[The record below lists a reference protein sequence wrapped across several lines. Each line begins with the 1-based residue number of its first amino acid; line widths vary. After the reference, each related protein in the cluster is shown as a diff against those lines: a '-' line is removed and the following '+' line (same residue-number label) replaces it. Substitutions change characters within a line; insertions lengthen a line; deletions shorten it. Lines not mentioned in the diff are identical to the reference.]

1 MQVVTVTRKVYS
13 NFVYS
18 ATQEI
23 PIQLNCAFVVLC
35 YSVYSFFRVCG
46 RVGHV
51 YVCVCVGVGVCVCFC
66 VCLYVFCVCLYVFGC
81 VCVCATSIHVFRFIK

>member
-1 MQVVTVTRKVYS
+1 MQVVTVTGKVYS

-66 VCLYVFCVCLYVFGC
+66 VLCLFVCVWMCLCVCN
-81 VCVCATSIHVFRFIK
+81 IHTCI